1 MDLQQL
7 ANELGAVR
15 LVEVARRG
23 GRDAQTAL
31 AALSYAPDAELA
43 LRWLCGR
50 VAAGDPA
57 ALRVVHALLARPLEP
72 VEPLD
77 PGAATYCKRA
87 LGAYVTWNDPES
99 RDLARSALQLIA
111 ERPGNPPK
119 AVPAN

>member
-15 LVEVARRG
+15 LVEVARGG
-23 GRDAQTAL
+23 GRDAPTAL
-31 AALSYAPDAELA
+31 AALPYAPDAELA
-43 LRWLCGR
+43 LRWLCER
-50 VAAGDPA
+50 VAAGDRT
-57 ALRVVHALLARPLEP
+57 ALRAVHAVLARPLEP
-72 VEPLD
+72 VEPFD

-87 LGAYVTWNDPES
+87 LGESVTWNDPES
-99 RDLARSALQLIA
+99 HDLARSALRFIA